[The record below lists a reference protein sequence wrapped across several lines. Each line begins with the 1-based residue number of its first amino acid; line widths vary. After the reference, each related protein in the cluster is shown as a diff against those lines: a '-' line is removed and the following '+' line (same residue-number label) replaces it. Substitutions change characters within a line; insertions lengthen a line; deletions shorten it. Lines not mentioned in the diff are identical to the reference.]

1 MCCVP
6 QSWSWKAVML
16 MTLATQQC
24 SIYLVF
30 LVTQIELENPA
41 MRSTCVSHVET

>member
-1 MCCVP
+1 MCVVP

-16 MTLATQQC
+16 MTQC